1 MHPQGACTAVIA
13 QLVLARRAAL
23 ALCLLLASGGVLAQ
37 AGPVEQQLKAAY
49 LYKFAGF
56 VEWPEGAV
64 APGATLVIAVAG
76 DDALARQLVLLVAGR
91 RAGGHLVEVRT
102 VRPGA
107 SLEGVHILFVGTLAR
122 DELASVLAAARAH
135 PVLTVADGDGA
146 AAQASMVN
154 FVLRDERLRFAVALG
169 QVAPSR
175 LRISAR
181 MLAAASSVSGAAP

>member
-1 MHPQGACTAVIA
+1 MGACAAVMA
-13 QLVLARRAAL
+13 QLVHAPRAAL
-23 ALCLLLASGGVLAQ
+23 ALCLMLAAGGALAQ
-37 AGPVEQQLKAAY
+37 ASPVEQQLKAAY

-64 APGATLVIAVAG
+64 APGATLVIGVAG

-107 SLEGVHILFVGTLAR
+107 PLDGLHVLFVGTLPG
-122 DELASVLAAARAH
+122 DELAAVLAAARAL
-135 PVLTVADGDGA
+135 PVLTVADADGA
-146 AAQASMVN
+146 AAPGSMVN
-154 FVLRDERLRFAVALG
+154 FVLRDERLRFAVALA

-181 MLAAASSVSGAAP
+181 MLAAASSVTGAAP